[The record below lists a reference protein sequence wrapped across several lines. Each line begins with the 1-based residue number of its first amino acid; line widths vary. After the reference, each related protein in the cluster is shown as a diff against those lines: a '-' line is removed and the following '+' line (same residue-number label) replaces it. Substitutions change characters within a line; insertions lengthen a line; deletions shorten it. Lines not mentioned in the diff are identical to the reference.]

1 MENRGHSLESYQKS
15 HLAEG
20 QLETCGTWEN
30 GPTVDSPYYKGLN
43 KYNDYGACIWE
54 MKGKM
59 SRIGNSNPGS
69 THWTVPCLMTR
80 GLV

>member
-43 KYNDYGACIWE
+43 KYNDYGACI
-54 MKGKM
+54 
-59 SRIGNSNPGS
+59 
-69 THWTVPCLMTR
+69 
-80 GLV
+80 